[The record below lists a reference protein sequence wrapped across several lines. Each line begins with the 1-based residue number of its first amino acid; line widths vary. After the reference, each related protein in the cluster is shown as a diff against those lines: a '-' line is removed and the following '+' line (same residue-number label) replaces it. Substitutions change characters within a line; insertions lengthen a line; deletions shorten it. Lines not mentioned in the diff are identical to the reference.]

1 VVGART
7 APKSRL
13 IRLGALAVALVM
25 ASASL
30 TPLTSAQTEESQ
42 PQVEVPARPAGLHV
56 TTQEDSLSVGLDW
69 EDVEGA
75 TGYQVRW
82 RSAGPGN
89 TLNEGLKT
97 QTSEATIAVDD
108 FGEWV
113 VRVEACNEAGCGP
126 PQAKRFEVEAAPEP
140 EQDSTPEPEPE
151 VETEPAEGSLAVAVV
166 ADPPDPTP
174 GQRVTMTAQVT
185 NAPEGLVP
193 TFTWEMNVG
202 GWFTVRTAPEFSYA
216 GNRDEAWD
224 YRVTVTYPNGD
235 TAVSAPLT
243 VAWLTTAAR
252 NAFTDNNDEIT
263 AQDNGDGVQGNQ
275 STDYDSD
282 DDGLIEVD
290 SVAKLNAIRWD
301 GDGDGT
307 PTTANAT
314 DYAAAFPGAVS
325 GMGCPSTGCTG
336 YELTADIGLTGSWT
350 AIPSITGTLDGNG
363 NKITGLSASVGS
375 GTAALIQNLNTGGV
389 VEDLG
394 IQSGSATGG
403 SNTALAVGFNGGT
416 VRRVWATG
424 TVTGISAGASN
435 VGGLVGQQFGGS
447 IESSWSGVAVSVSGS
462 SNRVGGLVGGA
473 LSGSVSDSYASG
485 SVTATGTT
493 TNVGGLAG
501 QMGLGTRTASVTNSY
516 STASVSNSGGSNTGG
531 LTGAQGSGA
540 TVTASYWDTTS
551 SGQSTS
557 AGGTAKTTSELQTP
571 TSAAGIYSA
580 WGTTNWDFGTASE
593 YPVLKGLGATLGEQR
608 GETTVSFSSSTYT
621 VEEGSSVSVTV
632 TLSAAPASAVT
643 IPINHTPQGGASSA
657 DYSGVPTGVSFS
669 TTETSKSFSFSATTD
684 NTDETGESVKLTFGT
699 LPSGVS
705 AGSTTEATV
714 TINDRTTP
722 STKVTLSVSPTSIDE
737 EDGAQSVT
745 ITGTLDGAARTS
757 ATTVNLTF
765 GDNGTAKI
773 GSTKDYEV
781 LPAGSG
787 TNTITSGTITIAAN
801 QPSGST
807 AFRFRPVND
816 VIDEGTSETITI
828 TGSTTA
834 SDLTGGVQSVDLT
847 LDDDDTLG
855 TAISVDFTVGS
866 RDEGDSPVQLRTR
879 AYFDSGKARTSAT
892 TIALGYS
899 TSTATSGSDYTTNP
913 ALPTSITIPAGQNS
927 ASSSQITVTIVD
939 DKVHEPQEHIIM
951 TGTLSGFTFTD
962 GSLAIDDNDDAPNRV
977 VLSFSPVSE
986 GAGATTSTVTATLA
1000 NSDGTKPQD
1009 VVLTQDVTVTLALG
1023 TGGTATS
1030 GTDYTALQSPLPT
1043 VTISAGQLSGT
1054 ATISITPTA
1063 DTIDDDGETIPFT
1076 ATATTTQSGVTLT
1089 GVGAN
1094 MVITEDVALITSL
1107 AGANDAG
1114 ISNAFLAQPFTAGSA
1129 GSGPAVV
1136 SEVKIEFSNARS
1148 AVSVKIREDN
1158 GSNRPD
1164 MSADG
1169 LVATLTTTQS
1179 LSGTGV
1185 IAFTPM
1191 TGETIVLDGGSTYF
1205 VMIHEGSTVTPNS
1218 RKSVRLTNSAAT
1230 GQTGWAMGTRL
1241 SRTSEGS
1248 GWGTPSSRVKMEV
1261 RGNVLPTPTVSFSS
1275 ATYSA
1280 TEGSTATVTVNLS
1293 VAPKRQVVIPISA
1306 ANQNN
1311 ASSSDYSGVPEN
1323 LTFGADDTTKSFTF
1337 TAVDDS
1343 LDDDGESVGLSF
1355 GTLPSGV
1362 SAGTT
1367 STATVSITDNDDTP
1381 DTINL
1386 TFDPATVA
1394 ENAVGNVAVKV
1405 VATWAG
1411 TSTRTTATTVT
1422 LDSSLGGVTASG
1434 NYSAS
1439 GLPSSVTIPAGQ
1451 AKGEATGLSINPT
1464 DNSNSDGN
1472 RNITLGGTLAG
1483 FTVNDATMT
1492 ITDDELPAITL
1503 TVLDSSDNAVSSISE
1518 AVTTDK
1524 SIKIKATAAQAVS
1537 ADTEVTLTVAGTAT
1551 GGGTDYTATFPTTV
1565 TISDTNTSAETAAF
1579 NIATVDDS
1587 ISEGTETIIVSGSAT
1602 GFNVNS
1608 ATVNLVDNDLPVIDL
1623 TLDITTAAESA
1634 ANQRVRVTATR
1645 PASANSDQVQL
1656 TVSAQAAS
1664 TAERGTGKDY
1674 TGSSGATIVL
1684 PAGANSGSGFFNID
1698 PLQDLLVEGS
1708 ETIVLGSTVSG
1719 FTVDSATFTITDDDD
1734 PPDRVTLSFGSVG
1747 ESAGATTSTITAKLA
1762 NSDSNKDQDIV
1773 LTHDVVVR
1781 LTETSN
1787 GTATSGTD
1795 YTALA
1800 TPLPTVTISSGSN
1813 SATATL
1819 NITPTSDTLDEGT
1832 GETISFTATAA
1843 CKTAADPCPTDD
1855 QITSLTVPAAT
1866 LTINDDD
1873 ATPNTI
1879 NLSFE
1884 PNSIAENA
1892 AGDGSGDVAV
1902 KVVATLAGNST
1913 RTVATTVQLATSLGG
1928 TAPSSRYTSSGLPT
1942 SVTIPAGQSKGEAT
1956 GLKINPTDNSV
1967 SDGSKTITLAEHGTN
1982 TLSGFTVNAATMNL
1996 VDDEKPEITLS
2007 LNKSSAGEDAAS
2019 TSVTVTAT
2027 RVVGVNSNPVSVSVT
2042 VGATGSTATRTSDY
2056 TGSSTATIS
2065 IPANTASRTATI
2077 SIDPVDD
2084 RLVEGAETVVIGGS
2098 ATGFNVNS
2106 ATFTIND
2113 NDNTSTGITLSV
2125 NPTSI
2130 DENAPGDANGDVSVT
2145 VTAAVN
2151 DGAPAANT
2159 TVTLS
2164 VSGTSTATSITDYSA
2179 SSALTDTTA
2188 DITIAAGQVSGSATI
2203 KIDPVD
2209 DDIDEGNGETIV
2221 IGDSDGTS
2229 AGGLAVAVSTA
2240 TLTINDDDTAS
2251 TIIDLSV
2258 DPASIAEDVEGDS
2271 NGDVSVTVTATLR
2284 GNKTHDTATTVTLSR
2299 GGTAVAADYDLT
2311 GFPASVTIAA
2321 GSSTGT
2327 ATFKIDPVDDA
2338 LKEIG
2343 GETLII
2349 TGTAAGFNVNSATMA
2364 LVDDDL
2370 PVITLSV
2377 ARTPG
2382 QSSKPASSLAEG
2394 ETNAGFVITATRAE
2408 SGLTTH
2414 GVTVQLAVEEA
2425 DSANATAGDPD
2436 EAGCTG
2442 DYEARSGQ
2450 LPSSI
2455 RIPADD
2461 DDNERIVRINSC
2473 QDRLVEGTENIVIGG
2488 TATGFEVTPVTI
2500 TITDDDNTS
2509 TGIALTVTPTTL
2521 DEADGS
2527 TQVTVKAAVN
2537 DGAVT
2542 ADTTV
2547 TLALTGT
2554 TVSADYTAPAAL
2566 SDNNADITIPAN
2578 GTEAQAT
2585 FNIDPAGDNIDEND
2599 ETIIFGASGGNS
2611 AGGLVVAVSTAT
2623 VTITDDD
2630 TASTEINLSV
2640 NPNSIDE
2647 NVAGDSNGDV
2657 SVTVTATLTGTAT
2670 RTSATTVALTQTGS
2684 SSHYDLTSFPSSITI
2699 PAEQSSAS
2707 LTFKIDPVDN
2717 TISEGDQ
2724 TITISGSL
2732 TNFTVNSTTIT
2743 LVDDEA
2749 PVITLSLPNT
2759 AAAGE
2764 AAGSTSVT
2772 VRASRITSINDDA
2785 TTVTVTVGASGDGA
2799 QRDTDYTGTAT
2810 ATITIPSGVAARTT
2824 TISIDPQED
2833 RLVEGTETITVSG
2846 SATGFS
2852 VTSTSFSINDN
2863 DNASTSIELSVSPTS
2878 LAESAASTQVT
2889 VTARV
2894 NDGAVAGATVVG
2906 LSLGSASSATP
2917 DADYAA
2923 LTLGSITIDADQTEA
2938 SATFNIAPVDD
2949 DIDEGAGESI
2959 LFAGTKTSGD
2969 ASITTV
2975 GSATFTITD
2984 DDTAST
2990 VIDLTADPGR
3000 LDEIAEGDANGDV
3013 EVTITATLTGDKTRK
3028 GDTVVTLGS
3037 ALGGTAEGSRYTHTA
3052 LPAIITIPDG
3062 QPSGTATFKINPDDN
3077 TTQEGNKT
3085 IEVSGSSLGFTVN
3098 PAVINLLDDDLPSDT
3113 VTLTLHAAATVA
3125 EADTAAA
3132 ARVTVTAALNAAV
3145 RDTDTVVTL
3154 TFDGEST
3161 AERGADY
3168 TVTPSPTEIVI
3179 PADMLS
3185 HSIQVVIT
3193 AVDDTIDEEATETI
3207 VVGGATTARVRGSSR
3222 RITVTPASD
3231 TITVTDN
3238 DTVSDTISLSVDPAG
3253 VNEKDGRAVP
3263 VTVTATL
3270 GDDTVRVV
3278 DTTVTLA
3285 LAGSAAAGDDYSHS
3299 PATLP
3304 EITIPAGQRSGA
3316 ETIRITPRQDDDAAN
3331 ETITVGGAA
3340 EGFATVSPA
3349 TITITDDDSP
3359 STSLTLT
3366 VNRPTIREGAA
3377 NATAVTVTATLDGGT
3392 RGSDTTVGILL
3403 SGTASINAD
3412 YTVAEQGQPSI
3423 TIAADETS
3431 GKTTITITPNDDE
3444 IDEGDA
3450 ETITVGG
3457 TAGGLTVSPATIA
3470 ITDDDTASRITLTA
3484 NRSGIEEDA
3493 GAAVGVTVT
3502 ATLDVARSQDTTV
3515 SLRLAGSATGNGVD
3529 YTASTLPSITIAAGE
3544 TTATATAFNI
3554 TPIADDDHEGHETI
3568 DILGASEG
3576 IAVSGVTVSLLDQD
3590 TTPPSAGATEL
3601 VARRAGGN
3609 SVRLTW
3615 TAPEIPEP
3623 EATDRPI
3630 TGYRVQRRS
3639 DGGDWENAPDIVAAN
3654 ATSYVDRG
3662 LEYST
3667 TYTFRVFALNA
3678 DGPGPAS
3685 NEATATTGARSRGGF
3700 GGGGGGGAGAPA
3712 PDPEPTAP
3720 SVPVP
3725 LPPGEVPEL
3734 EDVSPTSVLAGA
3746 VQRAVSLG
3754 IVTPVTTPVTDPVTD
3769 GEDAGSTVPR
3779 FEPRREVTRGE
3790 VATPLT
3796 RLWHALGQ
3804 TCPETAGTPFQDVP
3818 AGQTR
3823 ADVTCLYAVGVTAG
3837 TTAATFSPDQVV
3849 TRAQMASLL
3858 VRIWRLTGRECPADP
3873 GMPFE
3878 DVATGNV
3885 HRDHIACLRALG
3897 ITAGTTDT
3905 TFSPYQPVTR
3915 AQIAAL
3921 VVRLYDAARQDDETR
3936 PDGTAGIP

>member
-1 VVGART
+1 MVFV
-7 APKSRL
+7 
-13 IRLGALAVALVM
+13 VAL
-25 ASASL
+25 ASL
-30 TPLTSAQTEESQ
+30 TPITGAQTEESQ
-42 PQVEVPARPAGLHV
+42 PQVEVPARPDGLHV
-56 TTQEDSLSVGLDW
+56 NTQEDSLSVGLDW
-69 EDVEGA
+69 GDVEGA
-75 TGYQVRW
+75 TGYLIRW
-82 RSAGPGN
+82 RVAGPGN
-89 TLNEGLKT
+89 ELNEGLRPA
-97 QTSEATIAVDD
+97 TSQATITLED

-126 PQAKRFEVEAAPEP
+126 PLAKRFAVEAAPEP
-140 EQDSTPEPEPE
+140 EQDPTPDPEPE
-151 VETEPAEGSLAVAVV
+151 VETEPAGSLAVAVV
-166 ADPPDPTP
+166 ADPANPAP
-174 GQRVTMTAQVT
+174 GQRVTMTAEVS
-185 NAPEGLVP
+185 NAPAGP
-193 TFTWEMNVG
+193 DPFYTWEMDVS
-202 GWFTVRTAPEFSYA
+202 GWFPVGREASFSYA
-216 GNRDEAWD
+216 GNRGEAWN
-224 YRVTVTYPNGD
+224 YRVTVVYPNGE
-235 TAVSAPLT
+235 TATSEPFTVDWATGTSGHPADDISAQT
-243 VAWLTTAAR
+243 
-252 NAFTDNNDEIT
+252 EG
-263 AQDNGDGVQGNQ
+263 QGVQGNQ
-275 STDYDSD
+275 ETDTKLVSTIADTTGTATSSNIFNAQAFTTGPLASTVSKVLLRMSGSDTGASLKIRKDTTTGCGSFVTNCPDFSATGEVATLTTTDALSGTGNFTFTPTATANLDASTTYWISVHEGVASGRKSLERKDSPTVT
-282 DDGLIEVD
+282 GEVD
-290 SVAKLNAIRWD
+290 WTVGARLRRFNETASWRDGGSIKLLFEVR
-301 GDGDGT
+301 GT
-307 PTTANAT
+307 A
-314 DYAAAFPGAVS
+314 
-325 GMGCPSTGCTG
+325 
-336 YELTADIGLTGSWT
+336 TADIELSVNP
-350 AIPSITGTLDGNG
+350 ASI
-363 NKITGLSASVGS
+363 A
-375 GTAALIQNLNTGGV
+375 
-389 VEDLG
+389 ED
-394 IQSGSATGG
+394 
-403 SNTALAVGFNGGT
+403 
-416 VRRVWATG
+416 
-424 TVTGISAGASN
+424 
-435 VGGLVGQQFGGS
+435 
-447 IESSWSGVAVSVSGS
+447 
-462 SNRVGGLVGGA
+462 GGA
-473 LSGSVSDSYASG
+473 
-485 SVTATGTT
+485 
-493 TNVGGLAG
+493 
-501 QMGLGTRTASVTNSY
+501 R
-516 STASVSNSGGSNTGG
+516 
-531 LTGAQGSGA
+531 
-540 TVTASYWDTTS
+540 
-551 SGQSTS
+551 
-557 AGGTAKTTSELQTP
+557 
-571 TSAAGIYSA
+571 
-580 WGTTNWDFGTASE
+580 
-593 YPVLKGLGATLGEQR
+593 
-608 GETTVSFSSSTYT
+608 
-621 VEEGSSVSVTV
+621 SVTV
-632 TLSAAPASAVT
+632 TATLAEAKTTNTVVTLSLGGTAIGGGTDYTATPGTLTINANSLTGTQMFTVTPSDDDTREGDETITVSGTSGTLTVAGATITLTDDELPLLVLAIQQGGFDLSSASEADTATKQYTVAAALPGGSQTTSTTVALTVGGTATGGGVDYTGTFPTSLTIPAGTALQQSAAFSFAAVDDSVPEGTETIVISGTATGFDVQPFIVKLLDDDLVEASLITNRSGAVASSSASYQAQSFTTGTKRAIVTKARVNFNDAVT
-643 IPINHTPQGGASSA
+643 NVSVRIRKSTSTGCGGTLTSCPDFSA
-657 DYSGVPTGVSFS
+657 NGLVTTLENPDDTAGTDLTFPAPAAVKLDAS
-669 TTETSKSFSFSATTD
+669 TTYWVTFHEGVTGTAKSVQTTAAAATSSVGWTMGQRLERTS
-684 NTDETGESVKLTFGT
+684 ESGT
-699 LPSGVS
+699 WT
-705 AGSTTEATV
+705 AGTNKAKIEILGAESTV
-714 TINDRTTP
+714 P

-737 EDGAQSVT
+737 EDGAQEVT
-745 ITGTLDGAARTS
+745 ITAALDGRARTS
-757 ATTVNLTF
+757 ATTVTVNF
-765 GDNGTAKI
+765 GNTGTAKI
-773 GSTKDYEV
+773 GSANDYEV

-816 VIDEGTSETITI
+816 IIDEGTSETITI

-834 SDLTGGVQSVDLT
+834 SDLTGGVDSVDLT
-847 LDDDDTLG
+847 LDDDDSVG
-855 TAISVDFTVGS
+855 TAITVDFTVGS
-866 RDEGDSPVQLRTR
+866 RDEGDSPTQLRTR
-879 AYFDSGKARTSAT
+879 AYFDSGKSRTSAT
-892 TIALGYS
+892 TVALDYS

-927 ASSSQITVTIVD
+927 ATSSQITLTIVD

-951 TGTLSGFTFTD
+951 TGTLAGFTFTD
-962 GSLAIDDNDDAPNRV
+962 GSLAIDDNDDAPNQV

-986 GAGATTSTVTATLA
+986 GSGATTSTVTATLA
-1000 NSDGTKPQD
+1000 NSDSTKPQD
-1009 VVLTQDVTVTLALG
+1009 IVLTEPVTVTLGRG
-1023 TGGTATS
+1023 TGDTATVT
-1030 GTDYTALQSPLPT
+1030 TDYTGLSDPLPT
-1043 VTISAGQLSGT
+1043 VTISAGSVSGT
-1054 ATISITPTA
+1054 ATINITPVA
-1063 DTIDDDGETIPFT
+1063 DTVDDDGETIVFT
-1076 ATATTTQSGVTLT
+1076 VASATTTQSGVTLT

-1107 AGANDAG
+1107 AGANNG
-1114 ISNAFLAQPFTAGSA
+1114 GLSNAFLAQPFTAGSA
-1129 GSGPAVV
+1129 GSAPAMVT
-1136 SEVKIEFSNARS
+1136 EVKVEFSNARS
-1148 AVSVKIREDN
+1148 AVSVRIRKDN

-1164 MSADG
+1164 MTDDG
-1169 LVATLTTTQS
+1169 LVATLTTTDP
-1179 LSGTGV
+1179 LSGIGV
-1185 IAFTPM
+1185 LTFTPPA
-1191 TGETIVLDGGSTYF
+1191 GTILDGGSTYY
-1205 VMIHEGSTVTPNS
+1205 VMIHEGNTAAPNS
-1218 RKSVRLTNSAAT
+1218 RKAVRLTNADAT

-1241 SRTSEGS
+1241 SRTSESS
-1248 GWGTPSSRVKMEV
+1248 GWGTNTSRVKMEV
-1261 RGNVLPTPTVSFSS
+1261 RGTLLPTPTVSFSS

-1293 VAPKRQVVIPISA
+1293 VAPKRQVIIPISA
-1306 ANQNN
+1306 ADQNN
-1311 ASSSDYSGVPEN
+1311 ASGSDYSGVPAS
-1323 LTFGADDTTKSFTF
+1323 LTFGADDTSKSFTF
-1337 TAVDDS
+1337 TATDDS

-1367 STATVSITDNDDTP
+1367 STATVSINDNDDTP

-1386 TFDPATVA
+1386 TFDPASVA

-1405 VATWAG
+1405 VATLQG
-1411 TSTRTTATTVT
+1411 TSTRKVATRVN

-1434 NYSAS
+1434 NYSSS

-1451 AKGEATGLSINPT
+1451 AKGEATGLTINPT

-1472 RNITLGGTLAG
+1472 RAITLGGTATG
-1483 FTVNDATMT
+1483 FTVNDATLT

-1503 TVLDSSDNAVSSISE
+1503 TVVDSSGNAVSSISE

-1608 ATVNLVDNDLPVIDL
+1608 ATVNLVDNDLPVIEL

-1634 ANQRVRVTATR
+1634 GDQRVRVTATR
-1645 PASANSDQVQL
+1645 PASANSDRVQL

-1684 PAGANSGSGFFNID
+1684 PAGVNSGSGFFNID

-1708 ETIVLGSTVSG
+1708 ETVVLGSTVSG
-1719 FTVDSATFTITDDDD
+1719 FTVDSATFTITDDD

-1747 ESAGATTSTITAKLA
+1747 ESAGATTSTVRAKLA

-1813 SATATL
+1813 SGTATL

-1843 CKTAADPCPTDD
+1843 CKTAADPCPMDD

-1866 LTINDDD
+1866 LTITDDD

-1884 PNSIAENA
+1884 PNSIDENA

-1902 KVVATLAGNST
+1902 KVVATLAGDST
-1913 RTVATTVQLATSLGG
+1913 RTVDTTVQLATSLGG
-1928 TAPSSRYTSSGLPT
+1928 TAGSSRYTSSGLPT
-1942 SVTIPAGQSKGEAT
+1942 SVTIPAGASKGEAT

-1967 SDGSKTITLAEHGTN
+1967 SDGSKTITLAQHGTN
-1982 TLSGFTVNAATMNL
+1982 TLDNFTVNAATMNL
-1996 VDDEKPEITLS
+1996 VDNEKPEITLS

-2027 RVVGVNSNPVSVSVT
+2027 RVLAVNPSAVSVSVS

-2065 IPANTASRTATI
+2065 IPANVASRTATI

-2084 RLVEGAETVVIGGS
+2084 RLVEGAETVVIGGT

-2113 NDNTSTGITLSV
+2113 NDNVSTGISLSV

-2151 DGAPAANT
+2151 DGAPATNT

-2164 VSGTSTATSITDYSA
+2164 VSGTSTATATTDYSA

-2188 DITIAAGQVSGSATI
+2188 DITIAAGQVSNSATI

-2209 DDIDEGNGETIV
+2209 DDIDEGTGETIV

-2229 AGGLAVAVSTA
+2229 AGGLTVAVSTA
-2240 TLTINDDDTAS
+2240 TVTIDDDDTAS

-2258 DPASIAEDVEGDS
+2258 DPASIDEDVEGDT

-2299 GGTAVAADYDLT
+2299 SGTAVAADYDLT
-2311 GFPASVTIAA
+2311 SFPASITIAA
-2321 GSSTGT
+2321 GSSTGS

-2343 GETLII
+2343 GETII
-2349 TGTAAGFNVNSATMA
+2349 LSGTAAGFNVNSATID
-2364 LVDDDL
+2364 LEDDDL

-2394 ETNAGFVITATRAE
+2394 ETDAGFVITATRAE

-2425 DSANATAGDPD
+2425 DSANATSGDPD

-2442 DYEARSGQ
+2442 DYEARSGH

-2455 RIPADD
+2455 RIPAND
-2461 DDNERIVRINSC
+2461 DDNDRIVRINSC

-2509 TGIALTVTPTTL
+2509 TGIALTVSPTTL

-2566 SDNNADITIPAN
+2566 SDNNADLTIPAN
-2578 GTEAQAT
+2578 GTETEAT
-2585 FNIDPAGDNIDEND
+2585 YNIDPAGDNIDEND

-2611 AGGLVVAVSTAT
+2611 AGGLAVPVSTAT

-2630 TASTEINLSV
+2630 TASTTVNLSV
-2640 NPNSIDE
+2640 SPASIDE
-2647 NVAGDSNGDV
+2647 NVTGDSNGDV

-2670 RTSATTVALTQTGS
+2670 RTSATTVTLTQTGS
-2684 SSHYDLTSFPSSITI
+2684 SSHYDLTGFPSSITI
-2699 PAEQSSAS
+2699 PAEQSTGTA
-2707 LTFKIDPVDN
+2707 TFKIDPVDN
-2717 TISEGDQ
+2717 SISEGDQ
-2724 TITISGSL
+2724 TINISGSL
-2732 TNFTVNSTTIT
+2732 AGFMVNATTIT

-2759 AAAGE
+2759 ASAGE
-2764 AAGSTSVT
+2764 PAGSTSVT
-2772 VRASRITSINDDA
+2772 VRASRITSINSDA
-2785 TTVTVTVGASGDGA
+2785 TTVTVTVGASGDSA
-2799 QRDTDYTGTAT
+2799 QRDTDYTGSST
-2810 ATITIPSGVAARTT
+2810 ATITIPSGAAARTA
-2824 TISIDPQED
+2824 TINIDPQED

-2863 DNASTSIELSVSPTS
+2863 DNASISIELSVSPTS
-2878 LAESAASTQVT
+2878 LDESAGATQVT
-2889 VTARV
+2889 VTASV
-2894 NDGAVAGATVVG
+2894 NDGAVAGPTVVG
-2906 LSLGSASSATP
+2906 LSLGSASSATS
-2917 DADYAA
+2917 ATDYAA
-2923 LTLGSITIDADQTEA
+2923 LTLPSITIDADQTEGT
-2938 SATFNIAPVDD
+2938 ATFDIAPVGD
-2949 DIDEGAGESI
+2949 DIDEGTGESI
-2959 LFAGTKTSGD
+2959 AFVGSKTSGD
-2969 ASITTV
+2969 TSITTV
-2975 GSATFTITD
+2975 GSATFVITD

-2990 VIDLTADPGR
+2990 VIDLSADPAR
-3000 LDEIAEGDANGDV
+3000 LDEIAVGDANGDV

-3028 GDTVVTLGS
+3028 GATVVTLGS
-3037 ALGGTAEGSRYTHTA
+3037 SLGGTAEGSRYTHTP

-3077 TTQEGNKT
+3077 TTREGNKT
-3085 IEVSGSSLGFTVN
+3085 IEVSGSLAGFTVN

-3113 VTLTLHAAATVA
+3113 VTLTLDAAATVA

-3185 HSIQVVIT
+3185 HSIQIVVT

-3222 RITVTPASD
+3222 RISVTPATD
-3231 TITVTDN
+3231 RITVSDN

-3253 VNEKDGRAVP
+3253 VNEKDRRAVP

-3285 LAGSAAAGDDYSHS
+3285 LSGSAAAGDDYSHS
-3299 PATLP
+3299 PTTLP
-3304 EITIPAGQRSGA
+3304 EITIPAGRTSGT
-3316 ETIRITPRQDDDAAN
+3316 ETIRITPRQDDDTAN
-3331 ETITVGGAA
+3331 ETITFGGAA

-3366 VNRPTIREGAA
+3366 VNRPSIAERTGTTTERTGT
-3377 NATAVTVTATLDGGT
+3377 ATAVTITATLDGGT
-3392 RGSDTTVGILL
+3392 RTSDTTVGILL

-3457 TAGGLTVSPATIA
+3457 TASGSLTVTPATIA

-3484 NRSGIEEDA
+3484 NRASIAEDA

-3502 ATLDVARSQDTTV
+3502 ATLDVARSQDTEIA
-3515 SLRLAGSATGNGVD
+3515 LRLAGSATGNGVD
-3529 YTASTLPSITIAAGE
+3529 YTASTLPSITIDAGE

-3554 TPIADDDHEGHETI
+3554 TPIADDDREGHETI
-3568 DILGASEG
+3568 DILGASAG
-3576 IAVSGVTVSLLDQD
+3576 IAVAGVTVSLLDQD

-3630 TGYRVQRRS
+3630 TGYRVQRRP

-3654 ATSYVDRG
+3654 ATS
-3662 LEYST
+3662 
-3667 TYTFRVFALNA
+3667 
-3678 DGPGPAS
+3678 
-3685 NEATATTGARSRGGF
+3685 
-3700 GGGGGGGAGAPA
+3700 
-3712 PDPEPTAP
+3712 
-3720 SVPVP
+3720 
-3725 LPPGEVPEL
+3725 
-3734 EDVSPTSVLAGA
+3734 
-3746 VQRAVSLG
+3746 
-3754 IVTPVTTPVTDPVTD
+3754 
-3769 GEDAGSTVPR
+3769 
-3779 FEPRREVTRGE
+3779 
-3790 VATPLT
+3790 
-3796 RLWHALGQ
+3796 
-3804 TCPETAGTPFQDVP
+3804 
-3818 AGQTR
+3818 
-3823 ADVTCLYAVGVTAG
+3823 
-3837 TTAATFSPDQVV
+3837 
-3849 TRAQMASLL
+3849 
-3858 VRIWRLTGRECPADP
+3858 
-3873 GMPFE
+3873 
-3878 DVATGNV
+3878 
-3885 HRDHIACLRALG
+3885 
-3897 ITAGTTDT
+3897 
-3905 TFSPYQPVTR
+3905 
-3915 AQIAAL
+3915 
-3921 VVRLYDAARQDDETR
+3921 
-3936 PDGTAGIP
+3936 